1 MDSIS
6 RGPEHIPDYLH
17 HRIFAAI
24 PGFCI
29 YRTRRAMFLKKRL
42 PSFIAAFFVC
52 ALLAPL
58 AQAGEPSEVV
68 RKGIHGVLDILG
80 QPDLK
85 APEKKEERRNR
96 MRKVIHRYFDFE
108 EMSRRSLARA
118 WRKRT
123 PKERAEFTDLFS
135 YFMER
140 NYASTLESYTN
151 EKVVFGKETSDAE
164 FAKVNTLIITTD
176 KKEVDILYR
185 LHKVGGEWRVYDVLV
200 EGVSLVKNYRDQF
213 RSIIRRTSYA
223 NLVKILR
230 AKRDEG

>member
-1 MDSIS
+1 M
-6 RGPEHIPDYLH
+6 L
-17 HRIFAAI
+17 
-24 PGFCI
+24 
-29 YRTRRAMFLKKRL
+29 LKKHL
-42 PSFIAAFFVC
+42 QLLMATLFAC

-68 RKGIHGVLDILG
+68 REGIHGVLEILG
-80 QPDLK
+80 QPELK
-85 APEKKEERRNR
+85 APEKKAERRNR
-96 MRKVIHRYFDFE
+96 MRKIIHRYFDFE

-123 PKERAEFTDLFS
+123 PEEKAEFIELFS

-140 NYASTLESYTN
+140 NYAGTLESYTN
-151 EKVVFGKETSDAE
+151 EKVVLGKESIDEE
-164 FAKVNTLIITTD
+164 FAKVNTVIITTE
-176 KKEVDILYR
+176 KKEVDIVYR
-185 LHKVGGEWRVYDVLV
+185 LHKVGGEWRVYDVVV

>member
-1 MDSIS
+1 M
-6 RGPEHIPDYLH
+6 L
-17 HRIFAAI
+17 
-24 PGFCI
+24 
-29 YRTRRAMFLKKRL
+29 LKKRL
-42 PSFIAAFFVC
+42 QLLMATLFAC

-68 RKGIHGVLDILG
+68 RKGIHGLLKILG

-85 APEKKEERRNR
+85 APEKKAERRNR
-96 MRKVIHRYFDFE
+96 MREIIHRHFDFE

-123 PKERAEFTDLFS
+123 PEEKTEFIELFS

-140 NYASTLESYTN
+140 NYAGTLESYTN
-151 EKVVFGKETSDAE
+151 EKVVLGKESIDEE
-164 FAKVNTLIITTD
+164 FAKVNTVIITMD
-176 KKEVDILYR
+176 KKEVDIVYR
-185 LHKVGGEWRVYDVLV
+185 LHKVGGEWRVYDVVV

>member
-1 MDSIS
+1 M
-6 RGPEHIPDYLH
+6 L
-17 HRIFAAI
+17 
-24 PGFCI
+24 
-29 YRTRRAMFLKKRL
+29 LKKRL
-42 PSFIAAFFVC
+42 QLLMATLFAC

-68 RKGIHGVLDILG
+68 REGIHGVLEILG
-80 QPDLK
+80 QPELK
-85 APEKKEERRNR
+85 APEKKAERRNR
-96 MRKVIHRYFDFE
+96 MRKIIHQYFDFE

-123 PKERAEFTDLFS
+123 PEEKTEFIELFS

-140 NYASTLESYTN
+140 NYAGTLESYTN
-151 EKVVFGKETSDAE
+151 EKVVLGKESIDEE
-164 FAKVNTLIITTD
+164 FAKVNTVIITTD
-176 KKEVDILYR
+176 KKEVDIVYR
-185 LHKVGGEWRVYDVLV
+185 LHKVGGEWRVYDVVV

>member
-1 MDSIS
+1 M
-6 RGPEHIPDYLH
+6 L
-17 HRIFAAI
+17 
-24 PGFCI
+24 
-29 YRTRRAMFLKKRL
+29 LKKRL
-42 PSFIAAFFVC
+42 MFLISVFITC
-52 ALLAPL
+52 SLLALPV
-58 AQAGEPSEVV
+58 QAGEPSEVV
-68 RKGIHGVLDILG
+68 QKGIHGVLEILG
-80 QPDLK
+80 QPELK
-85 APEKKEERRNR
+85 APEKKAERRNR

-123 PKERAEFTDLFS
+123 PKEKAEFIELFS

-151 EKVVFGKETSDAE
+151 EKVVLGKETVDAE
-164 FAKVNTLIITTD
+164 FAKVNTVIITTD
-176 KKEVDILYR
+176 KKEVAIIYR
-185 LHKVGGEWRVYDVLV
+185 LHNVGGEWRVYDVVV
-200 EGVSLVKNYRDQF
+200 EGVSLIKNYRDQF

>member
-1 MDSIS
+1 M
-6 RGPEHIPDYLH
+6 L
-17 HRIFAAI
+17 
-24 PGFCI
+24 
-29 YRTRRAMFLKKRL
+29 LKKRL
-42 PSFIAAFFVC
+42 QLLMATLFAC

-68 RKGIHGVLDILG
+68 RKGIHGLLEILG

-85 APEKKEERRNR
+85 APEKKAERRNR
-96 MRKVIHRYFDFE
+96 MRKIIHRHFDFE

-123 PKERAEFTDLFS
+123 PEEKTEFIELFS

-140 NYASTLESYTN
+140 NYAGTLESYTN
-151 EKVVFGKETSDAE
+151 EKVVLGKESIDEE
-164 FAKVNTLIITTD
+164 FAKVNTVIITMD
-176 KKEVDILYR
+176 KKEVDIVYR
-185 LHKVGGEWRVYDVLV
+185 LHKVGGEWRVYDVVV

>member
-1 MDSIS
+1 M
-6 RGPEHIPDYLH
+6 L
-17 HRIFAAI
+17 
-24 PGFCI
+24 
-29 YRTRRAMFLKKRL
+29 LKKRL
-42 PSFIAAFFVC
+42 PLLIATLLAH

-68 RKGIHGVLDILG
+68 RQGIHGVLEILG

-85 APEKKEERRNR
+85 APGKKAERRNR

-123 PKERAEFTDLFS
+123 PKEKTEFIELFS

-151 EKVVFGKETSDAE
+151 EKVVLGKETSDAE
-164 FAKVNTLIITTD
+164 FAKVNTVIITTD
-176 KKEVDILYR
+176 KKEVGIVYR
-185 LHKVGGEWRVYDVLV
+185 LHKVGGEWRVYDVVV
-200 EGVSLVKNYRDQF
+200 EGVSLIKNYRDQF